1 MSDDPSIVSVDVQKM
16 RAHWAIV
23 SPLMGGTGAMRAA
36 GEELLPRWPAEDSE
50 SYRCRLMTST
60 LLPAYSE
67 TVVNMGSRVF
77 AEPIHLMDDV
87 PARLREYWQDIDQQ
101 GNNGTVFG
109 RGWFEDALA
118 KSISFVYVDYP
129 QNPASESEGE
139 TIVTEADVIATGA
152 RPYAIHI
159 RPEQVLGWK
168 ESGGQ
173 LLQFRYEECVYE
185 DEGTFGQKAV
195 PQIRVLEP
203 GSWAIYRHAGK
214 DGWYVHEEGAS
225 SLTYIPIVPF
235 YTKRTGFLTGKPPL
249 MELAYLNVKHWQ
261 SQSDQDTILHYARV
275 PILFGAGFE
284 QEHAVVVGGGTLVKN
299 DKIEAKLSYV
309 EHEGKAIDAGRN
321 SLKDLIDEMRI
332 AGAKLLR
339 LENAAPKTAEQAQ
352 EDAAIEMSPLQMMS
366 GQFEDSVAQVLQ
378 IMADYIGETEGGH
391 VQVRGNFETDYV
403 PETTMPLLLNM
414 AAQGRLSD
422 QTLFNEYQRRGV
434 LSSELDWDSEKE
446 RIDQQGPP
454 LGLMGAGSG
463 NG

>member
-1 MSDDPSIVSVDVQKM
+1 MSDDPSIVSDDVQKM

-23 SPLMGGTGAMRAA
+23 SPLMGGTGAMREA
-36 GEELLPRWPAEDSE
+36 GEALLPRWPAEDSE
-50 SYRCRLMTST
+50 AYRCRLTTST

-67 TVVNMGSRVF
+67 TVMNMGSRVF
-77 AEPIHLMDDV
+77 AEPVHLMEDV
-87 PARLREYWQDIDQQ
+87 PSRVATFWQDVDQQ

-109 RGWFEDALA
+109 RTWFEDALA
-118 KSISFVYVDYP
+118 KAISFVYVDYP
-129 QNPASESEGE
+129 LSPASESQGE
-139 TIVTEADVIATGA
+139 TIVTEADVITTGA

-173 LLQFRYEECVYE
+173 LLQFRYMECVYE
-185 DEGTFGQKAV
+185 DEGAFAQKAV
-195 PQIRVLEP
+195 EQVRVLEP
-203 GSWAIYRHAGK
+203 GSWTIYRNSGK
-214 DGWYVHEEGAS
+214 DGWFVYDEGVS
-225 SLTYIPIVPF
+225 SLTYVPIVPF

-284 QEHAVVVGGGTLVKN
+284 EDHAIVIGGGTLAKN
-299 DKIEAKLSYV
+299 DNPDAKLTYV
-309 EHEGKAIDAGRN
+309 EHGGKAIEAGRD
-321 SLKDLIDEMRI
+321 SLKDMIDEMRI

-352 EDAAIEMSPLQMMS
+352 EDAAIEMSPLQMMA
-366 GQFEDSVAQVLQ
+366 GQFEDAYAQVLQ

-391 VQVRGNFETDYV
+391 VQVRGNFEADYV
-403 PETTMPLLLNM
+403 PETTMPLLLSM

-434 LSSELDWDSEKE
+434 LSSELDWEQEKQK
-446 RIDQQGPP
+446 ISDQGPA
-454 LGLMGAGSG
+454 LGTVDA
-463 NG
+463 NGQ

>member
-1 MSDDPSIVSVDVQKM
+1 MSDDPSIVSTDVQKM

-36 GEELLPRWPAEDSE
+36 GEALLPRWPAEDSE
-50 SYRCRLMTST
+50 AYKCRLMTST

-67 TVVNMGSRVF
+67 TVMNMGSRVF

-87 PARLREYWQDIDQQ
+87 PERLKGYWQDIDQQ
-101 GNNGTVFG
+101 GNSGTVFG
-109 RGWFEDALA
+109 RAWFEDALA
-118 KSISFVYVDYP
+118 KAISFVYVDYP
-129 QNPASESEGE
+129 QSPASELDGE
-139 TIVTEADVIATGA
+139 TIVTEADVITTGA

-185 DEGTFGQKAV
+185 DEGAFAQKAV
-195 PQIRVLEP
+195 AQIRVLEP
-203 GSWAIYRHAGK
+203 GKWAIYRNAGK
-214 DGWYVHEEGAS
+214 DGWYVHEEGTS
-225 SLTYIPIVPF
+225 SLGYIPIVPF

-284 QEHAVVVGGGTLVKN
+284 QDHAIVIGGGTLAKN
-299 DKIEAKLSYV
+299 DNPDAKLTYV
-309 EHEGKAIDAGRN
+309 EHGGKAIEAGRD
-321 SLKDLIDEMRI
+321 SLKDMIEEMRI

-366 GQFEDSVAQVLQ
+366 GQFEDAVAQMLQ
-378 IMADYIGETEGGH
+378 IMADYIGDAEGGH
-391 VQVRGNFETDYV
+391 VQARGNFEIDYA
-403 PETTMPLLLNM
+403 PEATMPTLLSM
-414 AAQGRLSD
+414 AAQGKLSD
-422 QTLFNEYQRRGV
+422 ETLFGEYQRRGV
-434 LSSELDWDSEKE
+434 LSSELDWESEKE
-446 RIDQQGPP
+446 RIESQGPP
-454 LGLMGAGSG
+454 LGMMGAGSG